1 MSTNVWT
8 WRGKYFGYID
18 GDNLWS
24 RDGRHVGKIKED
36 SIYNSAGKYVG
47 EVRNENRLITS
58 MNKRGRDGPSF
69 TPQAK
74 RTAVSGMDRGSF
86 DMVVDCEDFPAL

>member
-36 SIYNSAGKYVG
+36 NIYNSSGKYIG
-47 EVRNENRLITS
+47 ELKNETRLITS
-58 MNKRGRDGPSF
+58 TIKKGTEGPSF
-69 TPQAK
+69 TPQTK
-74 RTAVSGMDRGSF
+74 RTAVSNLDRGPH
-86 DMVVDCEDFPAL
+86 DMDPDHEDFPVL